1 MTVVFFLVEG
11 QVNFYVHVQK
21 EKDSIEAALN
31 AGEKPNA
38 SLKLKNTSGKLF
50 SEDSQKLNKVSA
62 MSSELRIDNTNLD
75 SKKVLYKIMTNG
87 SYFGEVDIIF
97 RRKRVYDLVTTT
109 DCDLYILSR
118 TEFENIVMNEYPHI
132 FKELHNLAIKREEK
146 DLSMIND
153 TLKSLIDNGKS
164 PCPEQSLEKMMT
176 NITKNF
182 KDSICT
188 EVDNHE
194 IVPLEEMFE
203 EMKEKL
209 PLEELLDN
217 FEVSNS
223 EDEQEKKDDYDSNDV
238 KYHEIYSI
246 GLEKMYSQFQDLNQN
261 LKSKMDLQSKI
272 EINQE
277 HHKKNGRR
285 ERNRMTF
292 VDNTK
297 RLKSD
302 TKTELPVNAE
312 YLNAGR
318 NSKGDLGGTTP
329 GNSRFRKKKTLVGN
343 GPNLGTNEEQSK
355 LITELAKHAE
365 AINEKMN
372 DLLKRSEKLNENAK
386 KLSGQIDTILRD

>member
-1 MTVVFFLVEG
+1 L
-11 QVNFYVHVQK
+11 QK
-21 EKDSIEAALN
+21 DKDVLDGLAASTSN
-31 AGEKPNA
+31 PNM
-38 SLKLKNTSGKLF
+38 SDKLRNHSSKLF
-50 SEDSQKLNKVSA
+50 GSGDNPKLNKLSA
-62 MSSELRIDNTNLD
+62 MASDLKSDNPLD

-146 DLSMIND
+146 DLIMIHD
-153 TLKSLIDNGKS
+153 TLKSLIDNDNS
-164 PCPEQSLEKMMT
+164 PCPDQPLEKIMDS
-176 NITKNF
+176 ISKKF

-188 EVDNHE
+188 EVENHE
-194 IVPLEEMFE
+194 IIPLEEMFE

-223 EDEQEKKDDYDSNDV
+223 EDEEDKIRPDDYDSNDV

-272 EINQE
+272 EINPNPQ
-277 HHKKNGRR
+277 KKNGRR

-302 TKTELPVNAE
+302 TRPDLPMNTD
-312 YLNAGR
+312 YLNPSK
-318 NSKGDLGGTTP
+318 NSRTDLLLGLPANSRQKRKNTVTGKGGTP
-329 GNSRFRKKKTLVGN
+329 G
-343 GPNLGTNEEQSK
+343 LGVNEDQSK

-365 AINEKMN
+365 AINDKMN

>member
-1 MTVVFFLVEG
+1 MR
-11 QVNFYVHVQK
+11 N
-21 EKDSIEAALN
+21 N
-31 AGEKPNA
+31 
-38 SLKLKNTSGKLF
+38 SGKLF
-50 SEDSQKLNKVSA
+50 AEESQKLSKISA
-62 MSSELRIDNTNLD
+62 ISSDLRHESTLD

-146 DLSMIND
+146 DLSMIHD
-153 TLKSLIDNGKS
+153 TLKNLIENDKN
-164 PCPEQSLEKMMT
+164 PCPEQSLEKMMGG
-176 NITKNF
+176 ITKKF
-182 KDSICT
+182 KESICT

-194 IVPLEEMFE
+194 IIPLEEMFE

-223 EDEQEKKDDYDSNDV
+223 EDEGGKKEDYDSNDV
-238 KYHEIYSI
+238 KYNEIYSI

-272 EINQE
+272 EVNQ
-277 HHKKNGRR
+277 HQDKRNGRR

-297 RLKSD
+297 RMKSD
-302 TKTELPVNAE
+302 TKSELPVTLEA
-312 YLNAGR
+312 LNPNRGSRADLVGATPLNR
-318 NSKGDLGGTTP
+318 QKRKRTMLGGP
-329 GNSRFRKKKTLVGN
+329 GAG
-343 GPNLGTNEEQSK
+343 GGEDQSK

-386 KLSGQIDTILRD
+386 KLSGQIDTVLRD